1 MEPRTSRGAASRPT
15 KQFRDQRF
23 ELPSNEPAHL
33 SSRHPDRPPPERRRR
48 AMKLELGMLL
58 ALACAFVANLG
69 FFYKYRGANAVA
81 KVDVRHPLRSV
92 RALYSSGWFALGM
105 LVATASWGLHVAAL
119 ALAPMSVIQVSLA
132 AGMVFIAG
140 MADRLFGF
148 EVGPRQW
155 IGLSLTA
162 IGLVLLGATL
172 PARHG
177 AHSQF
182 SQAAMISFEAGLFGL
197 GGLLIMGPRMG
208 GKAEHHGVMLGAA
221 SGILF
226 GVSDTAIKALPGI
239 PHAHG
244 VTGLLLRP
252 DAHGVTGLLLSPW
265 LLVAVLASI
274 VAFYASARG
283 LQDGEAV
290 PVIAVTGTAANIAG
304 IAGGIIV
311 FGDPMAASPLG
322 VVLQATAFVL
332 VVVAAALMP
341 APVRSAGVAAQAS

>member
-1 MEPRTSRGAASRPT
+1 MI
-15 KQFRDQRF
+15 
-23 ELPSNEPAHL
+23 
-33 SSRHPDRPPPERRRR
+33 
-48 AMKLELGMLL
+48 
-58 ALACAFVANLG
+58 
-69 FFYKYRGANAVA
+69 
-81 KVDVRHPLRSV
+81 
-92 RALYSSGWFALGM
+92 
-105 LVATASWGLHVAAL
+105 VATASWGLHVVAL
-119 ALAPMSVIQVSLA
+119 ALAPMSVIQVALA
-132 AGMVFIAG
+132 AGMVFIAV

-162 IGLVLLGATL
+162 VGLVMLGLTL
-172 PARHG
+172 PAMHG

-197 GGLLIMGPRMG
+197 GAPVD
-208 GKAEHHGVMLGAA
+208 HGAA
-221 SGILF
+221 NGR
-226 GVSDTAIKALPGI
+226 PGRA
-239 PHAHG
+239 PRRDAGRRGGNPVRRLGHRDQGAHG
-244 VTGLLLRP
+244 HHRMRT
-252 DAHGVTGLLLSPW
+252 ASIGLLLSPW

-341 APVRSAGVAAQAS
+341 APVRSAGVAAAQA